1 MAKSERTALVT
12 GAAGGIGR
20 AVAERLAAEGLRVVL
35 SDRDPGGEAVAG
47 SIGGVFVPADLADP
61 QEVWRLAVEARRAYG
76 RVDVL
81 VNNAGFQHV
90 APLERFPLDV
100 WQAMQQVMVTAPFQL
115 IRSFLPGMKERRWGR
130 IVNLGSIHALVASP
144 YKAAYVTAKHAL
156 LGLTRAAALEAG
168 EAGVTVNAVC
178 PAYVRTPLV
187 ERQIADQAANL
198 GLDEDEVVQRVM
210 LEPAAIKRL
219 IEPEE
224 VAALVAFLVS
234 DDAGAITGGCLPI
247 DLGWTAR

>member
-1 MAKSERTALVT
+1 MGNERTALVT

-20 AVAERLAAEGLRVVL
+20 AVAERLAAEGFRVVVH
-35 SDRDPGGEAVAG
+35 DKDAVGADVAQR
-47 SIGGVFVPADLADP
+47 IGGTFVQADLADP
-61 QEVWRLAVEARRAYG
+61 AEVWRLAVEARKPSG

-100 WQAMQQVMVTAPFQL
+100 WQTMQQVMVTAPFQL
-115 IRSFLPGMKERRWGR
+115 IRSFLPKMKERRWGR
-130 IVNLGSIHALVASP
+130 IVNMGSIHSVVASP
-144 YKAAYVTAKHAL
+144 YKAAYITAKHAL
-156 LGLTRAAALEAG
+156 LGLTRATALEAG
-168 EAGVTVNAVC
+168 GSGVTANAVC

-198 GLDEDEVVQRVM
+198 GISEEEVVERVM

-224 VAALVAFLVS
+224 VAALVAFLAS
-234 DDAGAITGGCLPI
+234 DKASAVTGACLPL

>member
-1 MAKSERTALVT
+1 MEEARVALVT
-12 GAAGGIGR
+12 GAASGLGR
-20 AVAERLAAEGLRVVL
+20 AIAERLSREGLRVVA
-35 SDRDPGGEAVAG
+35 SDRDPGGAAVAEA
-47 SIGGVFVPADLADP
+47 IGGAFVQADLADP
-61 QEVWRLAVEARRAYG
+61 AEVWRLAMEARKAFG

-100 WQAMQQVMVTAPFQL
+100 WQQMQQVMVTAPFQL
-115 IRSFLPGMKERRWGR
+115 IRSYLKPMKERGWGR
-130 IVNLGSIHALVASP
+130 IVNMGSIHAVVASP

-168 EAGVTVNAVC
+168 EAGVTANAVC

-198 GLDEDEVVQRVM
+198 GLDEGEVVERVM
-210 LEPAAIKRL
+210 LEPAATKRL

-234 DDAGAITGGCLPI
+234 DEAGAITGGCLPI

>member
-1 MAKSERTALVT
+1 MEEARVALVT
-12 GAAGGIGR
+12 GAASGLGR
-20 AVAERLAAEGLRVVL
+20 AVAERLSREGLRVVA
-35 SDRDPGGEAVAG
+35 SDRDPGGAAVAEA
-47 SIGGVFVPADLADP
+47 IGAAFVQADLADP
-61 QEVWRLAVEARRAYG
+61 AEVWRLAVEAGKAFG

-100 WQAMQQVMVTAPFQL
+100 WQQMQQVMVTAPFQL
-115 IRSFLPGMKERRWGR
+115 IRSYMKPMKERGWGR
-130 IVNLGSIHALVASP
+130 IVNMGSIHAVVASP

-168 EAGVTVNAVC
+168 GAGVTVNAVC

-198 GLDEDEVVQRVM
+198 GLDESEVVERVM

-219 IEPEE
+219 VEPEE

-234 DDAGAITGGCLPI
+234 DEAGAITGGCLPV

>member
-1 MAKSERTALVT
+1 MDETRVALVT
-12 GAAGGIGR
+12 GAASGLGR
-20 AVAERLAAEGLRVVL
+20 AIAERLSREGLRVVT
-35 SDRDPGGEAVAG
+35 SDQDPGGAAVAEA
-47 SIGGVFVPADLADP
+47 IGGAFVQADLADP
-61 QEVWRLAVEARRAYG
+61 AEVWRLAVEARRAFG

-100 WQAMQQVMVTAPFQL
+100 WQRMQQVMVTAPFQL
-115 IRSFLPGMKERRWGR
+115 IRSYLKPMKERGWGR
-130 IVNLGSIHALVASP
+130 IVNMGSIHAVVASP

-168 EAGVTVNAVC
+168 GAGVTVNAVC

-198 GLDEDEVVQRVM
+198 GLEESEVVERVM

-234 DDAGAITGGCLPI
+234 DEAGAITGGCLPV

>member
-1 MAKSERTALVT
+1 VVMHDKEPSGAQEAARL
-12 GAAGGIGR
+12 GAA
-20 AVAERLAAEGLRVVL
+20 
-35 SDRDPGGEAVAG
+35 
-47 SIGGVFVPADLADP
+47 FVQADLADP
-61 QEVWRLAVEARRAYG
+61 KEVWRLAVEARRTFG

-90 APLERFPLDV
+90 VPLERFPLGA

-130 IVNLGSIHALVASP
+130 IVNMGSIHSTVASP

-187 ERQIADQAANL
+187 EDQIADQAANL
-198 GLDEDEVVQRVM
+198 GIGEDEVLAKVM
-210 LEPAAIKRL
+210 LEPATIKRL

-234 DDAGAITGGCLPI
+234 DAAGAITGSCLPV

>member
-1 MAKSERTALVT
+1 MEEARVALVT
-12 GAAGGIGR
+12 GAASGLGR
-20 AVAERLAAEGLRVVL
+20 AVAERLSREGLRVVA
-35 SDRDPGGEAVAG
+35 SDRDPGGAAAAEA
-47 SIGGVFVPADLADP
+47 IGAAFVQADLADP
-61 QEVWRLAVEARRAYG
+61 AEVWRLAVEAGKAFG

-100 WQAMQQVMVTAPFQL
+100 WQQMQQVMVTAPFQL
-115 IRSFLPGMKERRWGR
+115 IRSYMKPMKERGWGR
-130 IVNLGSIHALVASP
+130 IVNMGSIHAVVASP

-168 EAGVTVNAVC
+168 GAGVTVNAVC

-198 GLDEDEVVQRVM
+198 GLDESEVVERVM

-219 IEPEE
+219 VEPEE

-234 DDAGAITGGCLPI
+234 DEAGAITGGCLPV

>member
-1 MAKSERTALVT
+1 MAKSKRTALVT

-20 AVAERLAAEGLRVVL
+20 AVAERLAAEGYRVVMHDKEP
-35 SDRDPGGEAVAG
+35 SGAEEAARLG
-47 SIGGVFVPADLADP
+47 AAFVQADLADP
-61 QEVWRLAVEARRAYG
+61 KEVWRLAVEARKLYG

-90 APLERFPLDV
+90 APLERFPLDA

-115 IRSFLPGMKERRWGR
+115 IRSFLPEMKERGWGR
-130 IVNLGSIHALVASP
+130 IVNMGSIHSVVASP
-144 YKAAYVTAKHAL
+144 YKASYVTAKHAL
-156 LGLTRAAALEAG
+156 LGLTRATALEAG
-168 EAGVTVNAVC
+168 GSGVTANAVC

-187 ERQIADQAANL
+187 EAQIADQAASL
-198 GLDEDEVVQRVM
+198 GISQSEVVEKVM

-219 IEPEE
+219 IEPRE
-224 VAALVAFLVS
+224 VAALVSYLS
-234 DDAGAITGGCLPI
+234 GDEAGAVSGGCHTI

>member
-1 MAKSERTALVT
+1 MEEARVALVT

-20 AVAERLAAEGLRVVL
+20 AVAERLAAEGLRVVVH
-35 SDRDPGGEAVAG
+35 DRETGGREVAEAL
-47 SIGGVFVPADLADP
+47 GGVFVQADLSDP
-61 QEVWRLAVEARRAYG
+61 KEVWRLAVEAERAYG

-115 IRSFLPGMKERRWGR
+115 IRSYLKGMKERRWGR
-130 IVNLGSIHALVASP
+130 IVNLGSIHSLVASP
-144 YKAAYVTAKHAL
+144 YKAAYATAKHAL

-187 ERQIADQAANL
+187 ERQIADQARNL
-198 GLDEDEVVQRVM
+198 GLEADEVVQRVM

-224 VAALVAFLVS
+224 VAALVAYLVS
-234 DDAGAITGGCLPI
+234 DAAGAVSGACLPI